1 MITYWTT
8 YPGFFVSGLL
18 VGFGTKLSNGCTSGH
33 GLCGLPR
40 FSIRSMVA
48 VCTFL
53 FTAIGFSTF
62 AYYVGLGP
70 FVDNSILSPI
80 I

>member
-8 YPGFFVSGLL
+8 FPGFFVSGLL

-40 FSIRSMVA
+40 VS
-48 VCTFL
+48 
-53 FTAIGFSTF
+53 
-62 AYYVGLGP
+62 
-70 FVDNSILSPI
+70 DQW
-80 I
+80 

>member
-53 FTAIGFSTF
+53 FMLLDLALLHTM
-62 AYYVGLGP
+62 LG
-70 FVDNSILSPI
+70 
-80 I
+80 